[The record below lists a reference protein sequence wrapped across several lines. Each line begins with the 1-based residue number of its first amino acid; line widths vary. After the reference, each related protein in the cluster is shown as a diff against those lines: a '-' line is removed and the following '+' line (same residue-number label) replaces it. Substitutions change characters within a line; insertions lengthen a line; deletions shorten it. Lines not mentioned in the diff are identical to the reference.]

1 MITSHRLKIN
11 KRFNFKIVGI
21 VLFFIISQAMAE
33 SWSERYIASLP
44 DSAFASIEIDN
55 DGKKL
60 RHLPHHNHLGEVDIP
75 HLKSALGRVHQVKW
89 IDPANF
95 IKAKDHLM
103 RHYEVY
109 KQELAKVR
117 GLKGPININEA
128 SMTELMQL
136 PHIGEKRAKAIIE
149 YRKTHGGFKAI
160 SELMKIPDI
169 GPKILRDI
177 EDLITLE

>member
-1 MITSHRLKIN
+1 MRSCRAKIN
-11 KRFNFKIVGI
+11 RGFNLIILGI
-21 VLFFIISQAMAE
+21 ILFFIISQAIAE

-75 HLKSALGRVHQVKW
+75 HLKSALGRIHQVKW

-103 RHYEVY
+103 QHYEVY
-109 KQELAKVR
+109 KQQRAKAQ

-128 SMTELMQL
+128 SITELMQL
-136 PHIGEKRAKAIIE
+136 PHIGEKLAKAIIE
-149 YRKTHGGFKAI
+149 YRKTHGGFKTI
-160 SELMKIPDI
+160 SELREIPGI

-177 EDLITLE
+177 EDLINLE